1 MTRLGK
7 QYQVEVQ
14 LREYGR
20 TVIHDCTF
28 VFDPQLV
35 KKSGSVGYLYK
46 ADSVGDRW
54 MRRLNGQV

>member
-1 MTRLGK
+1 MTVLGK

-28 VFDPQLV
+28 VFNPQLV
-35 KKSGSVGYLYK
+35 KK
-46 ADSVGDRW
+46 W
-54 MRRLNGQV
+54 QRRLPIQSRFSW

>member
-1 MTRLGK
+1 MTVLGR

-28 VFDPQLV
+28 VFNPQLV
-35 KKSGSVGYLYK
+35 KKV
-46 ADSVGDRW
+46 AA
-54 MRRLNGQV
+54 